1 MLSPPGELLL
11 EERFQAL
18 ERNFK
23 AVVGA
28 LRLRGPS
35 PALDALVSKLDADQK
50 HWVMRKQGSSSPLAK
65 LLEERDGEL
74 ERYDSSF
81 SSLKSVIR
89 DRDVELSELKI
100 AAAELQHAS
109 KQERDRAAE
118 AESSAPAAAAEA
130 DEPAAAAAEK
140 KAL

>member
-65 LLEERDGEL
+65 LLGYLLPPPPTGRDAAGGARALIADPRHGRKGEGRAKLRAAVAL
-74 ERYDSSF
+74 EGLFVSS
-81 SSLKSVIR
+81 SSLDS
-89 DRDVELSELKI
+89 DVELLEVSREETAACSE
-100 AAAELQHAS
+100 
-109 KQERDRAAE
+109 
-118 AESSAPAAAAEA
+118 
-130 DEPAAAAAEK
+130 
-140 KAL
+140 